1 MVRYEHGTHAPN
13 SLQYTAVT
21 IAAMAVVA
29 YVLAAISS
37 VLLDPIASRFSSAK
51 APLALASA
59 VMLLAAICGIAMP
72 NRAGLILFAAFGGCA
87 LAMLDSLAQTQ
98 ASCDRRSAEHRP
110 CARGAA

>member
-1 MVRYEHGTHAPN
+1 
-13 SLQYTAVT
+13 
-21 IAAMAVVA
+21 MAVVA

-87 LAMLDSLAQTQ
+87 LAMLDSLAQTHK

>member
-1 MVRYEHGTHAPN
+1 MRYEHGTHAPN

-87 LAMLDSLAQTQ
+87 LAMLDSLAQTHK